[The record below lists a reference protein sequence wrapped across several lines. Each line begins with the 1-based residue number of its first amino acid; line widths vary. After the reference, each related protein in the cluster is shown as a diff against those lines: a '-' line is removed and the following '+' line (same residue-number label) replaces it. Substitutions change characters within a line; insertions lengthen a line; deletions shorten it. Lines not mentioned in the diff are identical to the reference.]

1 MKALLVIDMQNICVG
16 EKHDKFFKY
25 NNSKLIESVNE
36 VIDNN
41 KDNIV
46 IYIRNLMKKNLIN
59 KFAPFQAYEG
69 MEEVELVKGLN
80 VLNVKLFDAS
90 IITLFDAKKDSII
103 QNIQ

>member
-25 NNSKLIESVNE
+25 DNRKLIESVNE
-36 VIDNN
+36 AIDNN
-41 KDNIV
+41 KDNII
-46 IYIRNLMKKNLIN
+46 IYIRNLMKKNLIS

-80 VLNVKLFDAS
+80 VVSEYVFL
-90 IITLFDAKKDSII
+90 
-103 QNIQ
+103 